1 MKPRDRHRVCHP
13 LQREPAILERVL
25 LWRAPEKTDFL
36 MQTVMLFTDGSV
48 NAQSKI
54 GYGAYL
60 AVFGATLSAEEL
72 DTQVQVKR
80 FEQTSS
86 TRLELQTLLWALN
99 DLQATG
105 CKVMIYTDSQNIIGL
120 PGRRQRLEQKDYRT
134 AKNTRLKNFVLY
146 REFYR
151 LTDLLNCELVKVHGH
166 MAAKHK
172 AEIDRLFTLVDRASR
187 LALREDT

>member
-1 MKPRDRHRVCHP
+1 
-13 LQREPAILERVL
+13 
-25 LWRAPEKTDFL
+25 
-36 MQTVMLFTDGSV
+36 MQNLMLFTDGSV
-48 NAQSKI
+48 NARSKI

-60 AVFGATLSAEEL
+60 AVFGSTRSVEEL
-72 DTQVQVKR
+72 EAQVQVKR

-105 CKVMIYTDSQNIIGL
+105 HKVMIYTDSQNIIGL

-134 AKNTRLKNFVLY
+134 AKNTRLKNDQLY

>member
-13 LQREPAILERVL
+13 LQREPAIFERVL

-172 AEIDRLFTLVDRASR
+172 AQIDRLFTLVDRASR
-187 LALREDT
+187 LALREDS